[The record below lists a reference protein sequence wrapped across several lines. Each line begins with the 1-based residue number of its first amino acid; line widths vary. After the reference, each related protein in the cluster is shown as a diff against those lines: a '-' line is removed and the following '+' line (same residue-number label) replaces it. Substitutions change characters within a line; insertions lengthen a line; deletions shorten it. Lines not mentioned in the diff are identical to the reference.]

1 MKQYWNNL
9 RPLEKR
15 LVVAVGS
22 ALFVVLN
29 LWLVVPHFGDWSATQ
44 TRLDKS
50 RKKLD
55 LYNAEIGKKKTY
67 EMEVAKYTGEALDV
81 NQEDQANHFS
91 TSLISLMAQ
100 NNIPP
105 GTSGRIKWDTNQ
117 FFLELSQTIT
127 IACREQQLVNF
138 LHELGAGASLV
149 RVRGLTLHPD
159 PPHQQLMASITAA
172 GSYQR
177 KMPAKGVS
185 TTPAAT
191 KPSAPAQPPPKTNPQ
206 TKQKTPELQKPTSK
220 PSQGGATPSKLPGK
234 KP

>member
-15 LVVAVGS
+15 LVVGVGS

-44 TRLDKS
+44 TRLDKA
-50 RKKLD
+50 RKKLE
-55 LYNAEIGKKKTY
+55 LYNAEIGKKKSY
-67 EMEVAKYTGEALDV
+67 ESSIANYTGEALDV
-81 NQEDQANHFS
+81 AQEDQANHFS
-91 TSLISLMAQ
+91 STIISLMAQ
-100 NNIPP
+100 NSIPP

-127 IACREQQLVNF
+127 VSCREQQLVNF
-138 LHELGAGASLV
+138 LYELGAGASLI

-177 KMPAKGVS
+177 KQPAKGAV
-185 TTPAAT
+185 TTPAAPKAT
-191 KPSAPAQPPPKTNPQ
+191 TPATQPPPKKNEPQKNPAQ
-206 TKQKTPELQKPTSK
+206 PQKSPGVPPAKP
-220 PSQGGATPSKLPGK
+220 PANK
-234 KP
+234 KTT

>member
-44 TRLDKS
+44 TRLDKA
-50 RKKLD
+50 RKKRD
-55 LYNAEIGKKKTY
+55 LYNSEIGKKKTY
-67 EMEVAKYTGEALDV
+67 ETEIAKYTGEALDV
-81 NQEDQANHFS
+81 AQEDQANHFS
-91 TSLISLMAQ
+91 STLISLQAQ
-100 NNIPP
+100 NSIPP

-127 IACREQQLVNF
+127 VSCREQQLVNF
-138 LHELGAGASLV
+138 LYELGAGVSLI

-177 KMPAKGVS
+177 SSRQRERLRLHLRPNQPLRPKRLPGRI
-185 TTPAAT
+185 
-191 KPSAPAQPPPKTNPQ
+191 PSLKNHFLS
-206 TKQKTPELQKPTSK
+206 LQKAGRLQPNRL
-220 PSQGGATPSKLPGK
+220 LPK
-234 KP
+234 KQRENSTG

>member
-44 TRLDKS
+44 TRLDKA

-55 LYNAEIGKKKTY
+55 LYNTEIGKKKYY
-67 EMEVAKYTGEALDV
+67 ETNISNYTGEALDV
-81 NQEDQANHFS
+81 AQEDQANHFS
-91 TSLISLMAQ
+91 STIISLMAQ
-100 NNIPP
+100 NSIPP
-105 GTSGRIKWDTNQ
+105 GTSGRIKWYTNQ

-127 IACREQQLVNF
+127 ISSREQPLVNF
-138 LHELGAGASLV
+138 LHELGAGASLI

-172 GSYQR
+172 ASYQR
-177 KMPAKGVS
+177 KQPAKGAAPAPAPTKT
-185 TTPAAT
+185 TTPAQPAP
-191 KPSAPAQPPPKTNPQ
+191 KKEEKKPAQPQKGPGLPNKSGTPPAKPPANKKT
-206 TKQKTPELQKPTSK
+206 T
-220 PSQGGATPSKLPGK
+220 
-234 KP
+234 

>member
-29 LWLVVPHFGDWSATQ
+29 LWLVVPHFGDWSAAQ
-44 TRLDKS
+44 TRLDKA
-50 RKKLD
+50 RKKLE
-55 LYNAEIGKKKTY
+55 LYNTEIGKKKYY
-67 EMEVAKYTGEALDV
+67 ETNITGYTGEALDV
-81 NQEDQANHFS
+81 AQEDQANHFS
-91 TSLISLMAQ
+91 STIISLMAQ
-100 NNIPP
+100 NSIPP

-127 IACREQQLVNF
+127 VSCREQQLVNF
-138 LHELGAGASLV
+138 LYELGGGASLI

-172 GSYQR
+172 ASYQR
-177 KMPAKGVS
+177 KQPAKGAAPAPAPTKS
-185 TTPAAT
+185 TTPAQPAP
-191 KPSAPAQPPPKTNPQ
+191 KKDEKKPAQPQKGPGLPDKGGTPPAKPPPNKKT
-206 TKQKTPELQKPTSK
+206 T
-220 PSQGGATPSKLPGK
+220 
-234 KP
+234 